1 MNRFW
6 DLETIGIRETEN
18 PILHDFQNS
27 IYFNNKGR
35 YEVRFPFKGSH
46 ETLPDFYSLCEKRLL
61 KLNNN
66 LKNDAVLKKYD
77 DIFVEKK
84 EAGVIES
91 VESTSTLGDGHYIRH
106 HPVFREDKKNSKLRI
121 VFDASA
127 EENEPSIN

>member
-1 MNRFW
+1 M
-6 DLETIGIRETEN
+6 
-18 PILHDFQNS
+18 
-27 IYFNNKGR
+27 
-35 YEVRFPFKGSH
+35 
-46 ETLPDFYSLCEKRLL
+46 PDNYTLCEKRLL

-106 HPVFREDKKNSKLRI
+106 HPVFIEDKKNSKLRI

-127 EENEPSIN
+127 EENEPSKN